1 MSLTMSSFPGL
12 LSAATGVALH
22 NLLFRYGEW
31 DNSAP
36 AIIGS
41 YATVFAVL
49 NGLKLVGLV
58 TQLQDLNIYCLLTCH
73 LLGLTSSIIVYR
85 VYFHRLRNFPGHVL
99 AGATSWYANILS
111 AKKLHNF
118 EVVDKL
124 HRQYGDYVRIG
135 PRELSITDP
144 RALPFIYGPTSQTT
158 KGPFYDGAQPYIS
171 VHSTRNKKDHAR
183 RRKGWDRAFSS
194 KSLRDYEERVSKY
207 AAQLL
212 SVLADNVGQPID
224 MSRWFNYYSFDV
236 IGDLTFG
243 KSFDMLITGKDAY
256 MLKTLHEQMQSL
268 GPFLHSIWV
277 IPLFKLI
284 PGLNSSYLEYFE
296 WVKKQVEN
304 RFKNVPED
312 PDMFMQLETDFNKG
326 KQTTKDKM
334 HFYGEV
340 NTGIVAGSDST
351 ASTLTN
357 LFYELAIAPEFTLL
371 LQSEIDTV
379 KEPTYQDLSRMKL
392 LNAAIDETM
401 RLHPAIPSDE
411 RSFVRPNEFIPQRW
425 IDRLD
430 LVKNSS
436 AYAPFGLGPFACA
449 GKQLALM
456 EIRRITVE
464 LLSRYDI
471 SFAKDQTRE
480 AFYEGQQD
488 AFTLVCG
495 KLQLVFTE
503 RKSTGG

>member
-1 MSLTMSSFPGL
+1 METTCVS
-12 LSAATGVALH
+12 
-22 NLLFRYGEW
+22 
-31 DNSAP
+31 
-36 AIIGS
+36 
-41 YATVFAVL
+41 VL
-49 NGLKLVGLV
+49 ES
-58 TQLQDLNIYCLLTCH
+58 CLLRIHEPCPLYMDLH
-73 LLGLTSSIIVYR
+73 LKQQR
-85 VYFHRLRNFPGHVL
+85 VLSTMAPNHIYQFTLQEIRKIMLDVARGGIELL
-99 AGATSWYANILS
+99 APN
-111 AKKLHNF
+111 
-118 EVVDKL
+118 V
-124 HRQYGDYVRIG
+124 
-135 PRELSITDP
+135 
-144 RALPFIYGPTSQTT
+144 
-158 KGPFYDGAQPYIS
+158 
-171 VHSTRNKKDHAR
+171 
-183 RRKGWDRAFSS
+183 
-194 KSLRDYEERVSKY
+194 SLRDYEERVSKY